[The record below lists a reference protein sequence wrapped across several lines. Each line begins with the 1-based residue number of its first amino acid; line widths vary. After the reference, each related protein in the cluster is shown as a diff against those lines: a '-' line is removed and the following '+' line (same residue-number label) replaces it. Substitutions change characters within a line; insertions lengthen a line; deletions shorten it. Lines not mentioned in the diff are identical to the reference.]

1 MSYSVHEA
9 IQDAKARVEWLE
21 AVREFDPDVYLCDNE
36 WHSKKLTL
44 EDCTDVDVDD
54 KGVLRFYKV
63 LCGGRINIDILQRG
77 ARKLS
82 VVLWAMRDDD
92 RAAYDQLV
100 ALLRD
105 SVRRL

>member
-21 AVREFDPDVYLCDNE
+21 AVREFDPDVYLSASE
-36 WHSKKLTL
+36 WYSNKLKI
-44 EDCTDVDVDD
+44 EECTDVYVNDD
-54 KGVLRFYKV
+54 GNLCFYKE
-63 LCGGRINIDILQRG
+63 LAGGRLNSGIYVD
-77 ARKLS
+77 RKLS
-82 VVLWAMRDDD
+82 IVLWAMRDDD